1 MPLTSDLKPFG
12 LRQITLV
19 PLPSGTAVA
28 LSAAQRLNF
37 KEALTS
43 GELRGND
50 ATVAIAANLDKVE
63 WELEAGGLS
72 FDAIKVLTGRTITA
86 TGTTPNQKN
95 TILARAGD
103 TYPYFKIY
111 GKVVNDDGSD
121 VHCLVYKAKLTDGL
135 QGEWKD
141 GEFYIQGASGIAI
154 DNGTKLYE
162 LVHNETAAS
171 VPAS

>member
-1 MPLTSDLKPFG
+1 MPLTSNTKPFG

-19 PLPSGTAVA
+19 PLPSGTAVV
-28 LSAAQRLNF
+28 LPAAQTLSF
-37 KEALTS
+37 KESLTS
-43 GELRGND
+43 GELRGDD
-50 ATVAIAANLDKVE
+50 ATQAVAAYLDEVE
-63 WELEAGGLS
+63 WTIEAGGLS
-72 FDAIKVLTGRTITA
+72 FDAIKVLTGRTIAA

-111 GKVVNDDGSD
+111 GKVINDDGSD
-121 VHCLVYKAKLTDGL
+121 IHCLIYKAKLTDGL
-135 QGEWKD
+135 EGEWKD
-141 GEFYIQGASGIAI
+141 GEFFIQSGSGIAV

-162 LVHNETAAS
+162 LIHNETATT

>member
-1 MPLTSDLKPFG
+1 MPLTSNTKPFG
-12 LRQITLV
+12 LRQVTLV

-28 LSAAQRLNF
+28 LSAAQTLSF

-50 ATVAIAANLDKVE
+50 ATQAIAAIVDKVE
-63 WELEAGGLS
+63 WSLEAGGIS

-86 TGTTPNQKN
+86 TGTTPAQKN

-111 GKVVNDDGSD
+111 GKIINDDGSD
-121 VHCLVYKAKLTDGL
+121 IHVLIYKAKLTDGL
-135 QGEWKD
+135 EGEWKD
-141 GEFYIQGASGIAI
+141 GEFFIQSASGIAI
-154 DNGTKLYE
+154 DDGSKMFE
-162 LVHNETAAS
+162 MVHNETATT

>member
-1 MPLTSDLKPFG
+1 MPLTSDIKPFG
-12 LRQITLV
+12 LREITLV
-19 PLPSGTAVA
+19 PLPSGTAVK
-28 LSAAQRLNF
+28 LSASQTLSF
-37 KEALTS
+37 SEALTS

-50 ATVAIAANLDKVE
+50 ATQAIAAYLDKVE
-63 WELEAGGLS
+63 WELEAGGLN

-86 TGTTPNQKN
+86 SGTTPSQKN

-111 GKVVNDDGSD
+111 GKVINDDGSD
-121 VHCLVYKAKLTDGL
+121 VHCLIYKAKLTGGL
-135 QGEWKD
+135 TGEWKD
-141 GEFYIQGASGIAI
+141 GEFFIQGASGVAI

-162 LVHNETAAS
+162 LIHNETTAS